1 MEGGKGGVSSGSP
14 GSHIEYEVLSDRT
27 LGIAT
32 LGYHLYTGAAA
43 TENVP
48 EVQDKVPEGF
58 RRTAGP
64 CKGMLGQLWQ
74 DWHLLS

>member
-1 MEGGKGGVSSGSP
+1 VSSGST
-14 GSHIEYEVLSDRT
+14 GSHIEYEVLSDGS

-32 LGYHLYTGAAA
+32 LGYHLYTGATA

-48 EVQDKVPEGF
+48 EVQNKVPEGF
-58 RRTAGP
+58 RRIADP

-74 DWHLLS
+74 D